1 MNRAHVLSGPNA
13 IALDNSP
20 TAQGNSIDCKK
31 ERSQSSEA
39 HDQFQAFDRLRD
51 GFGRLGW
58 CLYALGDGSAVAS
71 CAARG
76 LLSPCPDNRAAAS
89 LLRML
94 GG

>member
-1 MNRAHVLSGPNA
+1 MNCAQVLSGPKA
-13 IALDNSP
+13 IAPETASTSQGSP
-20 TAQGNSIDCKK
+20 VKCTEPS
-31 ERSQSSEA
+31 
-39 HDQFQAFDRLRD
+39 DQLQAFDRLRD

-58 CLYALGDGSAVAS
+58 RLYALGDGSAVAS

>member
-1 MNRAHVLSGPNA
+1 M
-13 IALDNSP
+13 
-20 TAQGNSIDCKK
+20 
-31 ERSQSSEA
+31 
-39 HDQFQAFDRLRD
+39 
-51 GFGRLGW
+51 GW
-58 CLYALGDGSAVAS
+58 HLYALGDGSAVAS

>member
-1 MNRAHVLSGPNA
+1 MNCAHVMSGPKAN
-13 IALDNSP
+13 ALDTAP
-20 TAQGNSIDCKK
+20 TAQGNPIKCT
-31 ERSQSSEA
+31 EQ
-39 HDQFQAFDRLRD
+39 HDQLQAFDRLRD